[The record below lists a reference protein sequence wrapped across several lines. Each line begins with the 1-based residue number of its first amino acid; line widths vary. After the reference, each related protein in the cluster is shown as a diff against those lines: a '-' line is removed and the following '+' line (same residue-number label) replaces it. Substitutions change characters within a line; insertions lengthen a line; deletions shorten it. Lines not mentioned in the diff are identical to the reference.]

1 MSDLISRQAVLKH
14 IEKIRQSMLMMDDTH
29 RANIVIT
36 GMHLCEEA
44 VRDQPP
50 AHPDNQIN
58 LCDSCDYSYPDCP
71 SKNGDVIFGN
81 NIGND
86 NICACNK
93 YKLSAQ
99 SDVHDRNVGEWD
111 MFDLITSAY
120 YGKTMYSKQDNGIVY
135 SRYSCKYMSADE
147 AIREF
152 LAVIGEDRE

>member
-1 MSDLISRQAVLKH
+1 MTSDLISRREAIDALMPIYKSASLRNRNVFSTARKCMVT
-14 IEKIRQSMLMMDDTH
+14 IEELPSAQ
-29 RANIVIT
+29 
-36 GMHLCEEA
+36 
-44 VRDQPP
+44 
-50 AHPDNQIN
+50 PDNQIN

-93 YKLSAQ
+93 YNPSAQ

-135 SRYSCKYMSADE
+135 SRYSCKYMSVDE